1 MRHSS
6 FKRILSGTLTAV
18 LLFGILAAGLPVR
31 ATEAAQTVSVTDSRS
46 GGEIKFSERDAV
58 ALS

>member
-6 FKRILSGTLTAV
+6 FKRILSGALTAV

-46 GGEIKFSERDAV
+46 GGEIK
-58 ALS
+58 LQIY